1 MHQQSVPF
9 ARLQREYRLKPLE
22 FSSPQKENIQRIVSR
37 YPESADYNSHNGKYQ
52 TNLSL
57 PALPP
62 LKKMNK
68 IEQTVSIYKGKATRL
83 PSIQFTSS
91 EQQLQRKKQTQ
102 EIDGMRKSITPEKRL
117 GKRNSFMFAMRTKA
131 GCQPNKATKIN
142 QDAAIVC
149 PKNVESVGF
158 KLFAV
163 CDGHGL
169 NGHMVSNQIKQQL
182 PKHLGRLLKDAE
194 NIEDQIQ
201 KAFTITNRELWNS
214 EIDTNLSG
222 STTVS
227 LLITK
232 DIIYSANV
240 GDSRAIMGRFDDG
253 WKVVPL
259 SRDHKPDDPEEKKK
273 ILEAGGRVEQQKDLY
288 GNPIGPFRVW
298 LSYIQAPGLAMT
310 RSLGDKVGAQAGV
323 TAEPEIKQYTITGQD
338 HFIVVASDGVWEY
351 LSNEEV
357 MSIVIPYLEKDNPEQ
372 AAERIIIE
380 ATQAWR
386 RNSLARDD
394 ITCIVIFLQK

>member
-1 MHQQSVPF
+1 MHQQSVPIS
-9 ARLQREYRLKPLE
+9 RLQKEYRLKPLE
-22 FSSPQKENIQRIVSR
+22 FSSPQKERIVSR
-37 YPESADYNSHNGKYQ
+37 YPESTDYNSNNNGKYQ

-57 PALPP
+57 PTLPP
-62 LKKMNK
+62 LKKKSK
-68 IEQTVSIYKGKATRL
+68 IEQTVSIYKGKAARL
-83 PSIQFTSS
+83 PSIQFTGSQ
-91 EQQLQRKKQTQ
+91 QQLQRKKQIS

-117 GKRNSFMFAMRTKA
+117 GMRNSMIFAMKTKA

-149 PKNVESVGF
+149 PKNVESIGF
-158 KLFAV
+158 KLFGV

-169 NGHMVSNQIKQQL
+169 NGHIVSNQIKQQL
-182 PKHLGRLLKDAE
+182 PKHLSRLLKDGE
-194 NIEDQIQ
+194 NIENQIQ

-222 STTVS
+222 STTIS
-227 LLITK
+227 LLINK
-232 DIIYSANV
+232 DHIYSANV
-240 GDSRAIMGRFDDG
+240 GDSRAIMCRFDNG

-259 SRDHKPDDPEEKKK
+259 SRDHKPDDPEEKQK
-273 ILEAGGRVEQQKDLY
+273 ILEAGGRVEQQKDLQ

-323 TAEPEIKQYTITGQD
+323 TAEPEIKQYTITEQD

-357 MSIVIPYLEKDNPEQ
+357 MNIVVPYLEKDNPDQ
-372 AAERIIIE
+372 AADNIIIE

>member
-1 MHQQSVPF
+1 MQQQSVPIT
-9 ARLQREYRLKPLE
+9 RLQREFRLKPLE
-22 FSSPQKENIQRIVSR
+22 FSSPQKENIQRIASR
-37 YPESADYNSHNGKYQ
+37 YPESADYNSNNGKYQ
-52 TNLSL
+52 ANLSL

-62 LKKMNK
+62 LKKLSK
-68 IEQTVSIYKGKATRL
+68 IEQTVSIYKGKAARL
-83 PSIQFTSS
+83 PSIQFTAS
-91 EQQLQRKKQTQ
+91 EQQLQRKKQIS
-102 EIDGMRKSITPEKRL
+102 EIEGMRKSITPEKRQ
-117 GKRNSFMFAMRTKA
+117 GKRNSMIFAMRTKA

-149 PKNVESVGF
+149 PKNVENVGY

-194 NIEDQIQ
+194 NIENQIQ

-232 DIIYSANV
+232 DLIYSANV
-240 GDSRAIMGRFDDG
+240 GDSRAIMCRFDDG

-273 ILEAGGRVEQQKDLY
+273 IQEAGGRVEQQKDLH

-298 LSYIQAPGLAMT
+298 LSYIQAPGLAMS

-323 TAEPEIKQYTITGQD
+323 TAEPEIKQYAITGQD

-357 MSIVIPYLEKDNPEQ
+357 MDMVIPYLEKDNPDQ
-372 AAERIIIE
+372 AAERIIVE